1 MCSRLNLTIRAMLEC
16 ARNESVLLIRPERTS
31 RADRCFYARS
41 FADGNGIGGPVCVV
55 RVHCT
60 IKTRL
65 GGAALQNLQQLL
77 LSGLRTAELTSAADR
92 AAPAAAMMNPPWFRG
107 LPAD

>member
-1 MCSRLNLTIRAMLEC
+1 
-16 ARNESVLLIRPERTS
+16 
-31 RADRCFYARS
+31 
-41 FADGNGIGGPVCVV
+41 V

-65 GGAALQNLQQLL
+65 GGAELQNLQQLL